1 MKIHEKT
8 CKENPNRVKKIHKK
22 AKCQFCKKKWL
33 LYISKITKTFV
44 FKTQLKKK
52 ELKLTKMV
60 FVKLYIKKNQK
71 TTQKKVGIQVWLKSK
86 LENKTLICNY
96 IEIKLIPS
104 SELGYIKN
112 INSFKVSSG
121 TKN

>member
-1 MKIHEKT
+1 MVLLKQKPNPQKKEQKLPYSFCSREISKSQMKIHEKT

-60 FVKLYIKKNQK
+60 FVKLYIKKN
-71 TTQKKVGIQVWLKSK
+71 
-86 LENKTLICNY
+86 
-96 IEIKLIPS
+96 
-104 SELGYIKN
+104 
-112 INSFKVSSG
+112 
-121 TKN
+121 